1 MFRTT
6 SLLIALTLTG
16 CAAPTPRPYQ
26 AKATDSE
33 ALSVMT
39 AAGFRGL
46 KDAELPAD
54 AVAPDKGGPTLLGGL
69 GYSLLGNGLLGFASW
84 MAVDD
89 SNPAGT
95 SRVIAWVPKSLA
107 PTDAQAEA
115 LIDRL
120 LNEALIA
127 AARSELP
134 AQYSLRKPDQF
145 PDYQYTTWIRGAA
158 CDAEYAHCGAGA
170 YKTVKDLEG
179 TKFDDVM
186 APGFLGGAPSFVKR
200 QNRAYEWRAGGT
212 TKERLFSAGHYV
224 LDIPG
229 FEIALKASAQLP
241 EWVYLY
247 AAPMTLSYQDG
258 DARKMLPYPVMLHQ
272 GKVLYFVKPAAG
284 AVAAK

>member
-1 MFRTT
+1 MFRATS
-6 SLLIALTLTG
+6 SLLIALSLAG
-16 CAAPTPRPYQ
+16 CAAPAPRPYQ
-26 AKATDSE
+26 TKTTDSE

-39 AAGFRGL
+39 VAGFRGL

-54 AVAPDKGGPTLLGGL
+54 AIAPDKGGPTLLGGL

-95 SRVIAWVPKSLA
+95 SRGIAWVPKSLA
-107 PTDAQAEA
+107 PTEARAEA
-115 LIDRL
+115 LIGRL
-120 LNEALIA
+120 LNEALTA
-127 AARSELP
+127 AARSDLP
-134 AQYSLRKPDQF
+134 AHYSLHKSERF
-145 PDYQYTTWIRGAA
+145 PDHQYTNWIRGAA
-158 CDAEYAHCGAGA
+158 CDAEYANCGVIA
-170 YKTVKDLEG
+170 YKTRDDING

-186 APGFLGGAPSFVKR
+186 APGFLGGAPSFIKR
-200 QNRAYEWRAGGT
+200 QNRAYGWMAGGT
-212 TKERLFSAGHYV
+212 TKESLFSRTHYV

-258 DARKMLPYPVMLHQ
+258 DARKMLPYPVVFHQ
-272 GKVLYFVKPAAG
+272 GKALYFVKPLSPE
-284 AVAAK
+284 KM